1 MWELGNKKNWASNN
15 WFLSTVVLEKTLE
28 SPLDSKDIKQVNPK
42 ENQSWIFIG
51 RTDTEVKDPILGP
64 PGAKGWFT
72 EKDTDARKDWKREE
86 KGMTEDEMVGWHHWV
101 NGHEFEQAP
110 GIGDGVAKS
119 WIWLSYWTELSLAL
133 MDTLSLCLSTVG
145 CSNLLNSSR
154 IPSLDLHSKEM
165 QNRRNICIF
174 MADSFCCTAETDTA
188 V

>member
-51 RTDTEVKDPILGP
+51 RTDTEVKDPILWP

-101 NGHEFEQAP
+101 NGHELDTLLKIMKDREAHCATVH
-110 GIGDGVAKS
+110 GITKNQTWLKDWTTTPVWKGGVLTTGPPVK
-119 WIWLSYWTELSLAL
+119 SLAIL
-133 MDTLSLCLSTVG
+133 
-145 CSNLLNSSR
+145 
-154 IPSLDLHSKEM
+154 
-165 QNRRNICIF
+165 
-174 MADSFCCTAETDTA
+174 
-188 V
+188 

>member
-1 MWELGNKKNWASNN
+1 MLLNYGVGED
-15 WFLSTVVLEKTLE
+15 LE
-28 SPLDSKDIKQVNPK
+28 SPLDCK
-42 ENQSWIFIG
+42 EIEPAHPRGNHSWIFIG
-51 RTDTEVKDPILGP
+51 RTDAEAEMSILWPPDAKNWLIGKDP
-64 PGAKGWFT
+64 
-72 EKDTDARKDWKREE
+72 DAGKDWRQKE

>member
-51 RTDTEVKDPILGP
+51 RTDTEVKDPILWP

-101 NGHEFEQAP
+101 NGHEFAQALEV
-110 GIGDGVAKS
+110 GDGQRGLACDPSS
-119 WIWLSYWTELSLAL
+119 WGHRELLMTEWLNWLKPFSVQSY
-133 MDTLSLCLSTVG
+133 
-145 CSNLLNSSR
+145 
-154 IPSLDLHSKEM
+154 P
-165 QNRRNICIF
+165 IF
-174 MADSFCCTAETDTA
+174 VFIYFQFAGAW
-188 V
+188 